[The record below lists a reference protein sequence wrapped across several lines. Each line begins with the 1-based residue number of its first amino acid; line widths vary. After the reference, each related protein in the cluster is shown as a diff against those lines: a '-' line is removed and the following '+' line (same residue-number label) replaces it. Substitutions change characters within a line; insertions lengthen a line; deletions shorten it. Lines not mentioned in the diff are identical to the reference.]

1 MQSNEQN
8 GSLSGALPPLAVV
21 GGGNMAHAI
30 LSGAQDAGVL
40 DLDRVV
46 VADPSPDRRSL
57 FPRAVASAGEAV
69 AWLSEQDSDAGQ
81 LVLAVKPQI
90 FPRVAKEI
98 GGVLKDGPAR
108 VVVSIMAGT
117 TSESIRASLGGGVRV
132 VRTMPNTPSQVRR
145 GVTAIALGAGAEP
158 GDEDA
163 IRAVMNAVGTTVA
176 IEETMMDAFTGLAGS
191 GPAYVFYLAE
201 ALAKA
206 GEGVGFSP
214 EDARTIAE
222 SVVIGSAYL
231 LEGDNR
237 SAGELRRAVTSP
249 NGTTQAGT
257 ESLDA
262 SGVMDAVVRA
272 VAAARDRGRELAKG

>member
-1 MQSNEQN
+1 M
-8 GSLSGALPPLAVV
+8 
-21 GGGNMAHAI
+21 
-30 LSGAQDAGVL
+30 
-40 DLDRVV
+40 
-46 VADPSPDRRSL
+46 
-57 FPRAVASAGEAV
+57 
-69 AWLSEQDSDAGQ
+69 
-81 LVLAVKPQI
+81 VLAARLRI
-90 FPRVAKEI
+90 DA
-98 GGVLKDGPAR
+98 LKTA
-108 VVVSIMAGT
+108 I
-117 TSESIRASLGGGVRV
+117 